1 MSKKT
6 ILLAEDDDSIRLVTT
21 RFLEDSGYEVRS
33 VDSLKKLWKLI
44 ESSEGEVLITD
55 VMMPDGELFDIL
67 PQIIELRSNLPV
79 IVISAKN
86 NLQTAISATQ
96 QGAYEYLP
104 KPFDL
109 QELVTLVSKAID
121 YKKNKKEKPNTH
133 QTGDKQLIVGRSMIM
148 QDLYKSIARLSQN
161 DLTVMIYGE
170 SGTGKEAFGRQAAL
184 VSLLLGPAA
193 AAYLKKR
200 PHLNP
205 ATFCAAY
212 IADDIVYGAGLWA
225 GCIDQGTLVPVTP
238 RLYRQIPTLIETR
251 DQPNV

>member
-21 RFLEDSGYEVRS
+21 RFFEDSGYEVRS

-44 ESSEGEVLITD
+44 ESNEGEALITD

-109 QELVTLVSKAID
+109 QELVTLIRKAID
-121 YKKNKKEKPNTH
+121 HKKNKKEKPKTH

-148 QDLYKSIARLSQN
+148 HCLLYTS
-161 DLTVMIYGE
+161 D
-170 SGTGKEAFGRQAAL
+170 AA
-184 VSLLLGPAA
+184 
-193 AAYLKKR
+193 
-200 PHLNP
+200 
-205 ATFCAAY
+205 
-212 IADDIVYGAGLWA
+212 D
-225 GCIDQGTLVPVTP
+225 
-238 RLYRQIPTLIETR
+238 E
-251 DQPNV
+251 

>member
-6 ILLAEDDDSIRLVTT
+6 ILLAEDDDSIRFVTT
-21 RFLEDSGYEVRS
+21 RFLEYSGYEVRS

-109 QELVTLVSKAID
+109 QELV
-121 YKKNKKEKPNTH
+121 
-133 QTGDKQLIVGRSMIM
+133 
-148 QDLYKSIARLSQN
+148 
-161 DLTVMIYGE
+161 
-170 SGTGKEAFGRQAAL
+170 
-184 VSLLLGPAA
+184 SLG
-193 AAYLKKR
+193 
-200 PHLNP
+200 
-205 ATFCAAY
+205 
-212 IADDIVYGAGLWA
+212 GAWA
-225 GCIDQGTLVPVTP
+225 EQ
-238 RLYRQIPTLIETR
+238 
-251 DQPNV
+251 